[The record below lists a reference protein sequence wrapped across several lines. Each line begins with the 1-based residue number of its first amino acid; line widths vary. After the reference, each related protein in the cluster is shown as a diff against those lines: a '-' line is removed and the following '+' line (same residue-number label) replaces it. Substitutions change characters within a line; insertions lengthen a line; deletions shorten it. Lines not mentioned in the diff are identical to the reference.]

1 MKFFHLS
8 DLHIGKQ
15 LHHYNLKEDQRYI
28 LQEIIRYAKELHPD
42 AIVIAG
48 DIYDKSVPSAE
59 AVTIF
64 DEFLTGISE
73 ITPKIPVL
81 AISGNHDSSERL
93 EYASEI
99 LKRQGIYLSGD
110 VPKTPEEYL
119 KKVTLQDAYGP
130 VNFYLLPFMK
140 PSYVRNVFEGVESL
154 SYSEAVG
161 KIIDREKIDFKDE
174 RNVLISHQ
182 FYVGMSIPETCD
194 SETISVGGLDQVSA
208 EVLRGF
214 EYVALGHIHGA
225 QDVRIRDAGEVRVE
239 ETVARENAVEETIVG
254 KNATEET
261 ETKET
266 IAGEKRIPR
275 IRYCGTPLKYS
286 VSEAG
291 QEKSLTIVEIFG
303 KKEKVQVMTVP
314 LHPLRDVKKKRGSLQ
329 EILQIATEEERDDY
343 ISVTFT
349 DEVEPYK
356 PKEQLQQVYDHILEV
371 NVDNTRTR
379 TQLADFDECMTVKDP
394 MTNFEEFYLE
404 IQGRELTEKE
414 REIMKRV
421 ISEIG
426 EEL

>member
-28 LQEIIRYAKELHPD
+28 LQEIIRYAEELHPD

-64 DEFLTGISE
+64 DEFLTCISE
-73 ITPKIPVL
+73 IVPKIPVL
-81 AISGNHDSSERL
+81 IISGNHDSSERL

-99 LKRQGIYLSGD
+99 LKRQEIYLSGE

-119 KKVTLQDAYGP
+119 KKVILKDPYGT

-140 PSYVRNVFEGVESL
+140 PSYVRKVFAGEEPL
-154 SYSEAVG
+154 SYSEAIG
-161 KIIDREKIDFKDE
+161 KIIDREKIDFKNE
-174 RNVLISHQ
+174 RNVLVSHQ
-182 FYVGMSIPETCD
+182 FYIGKSVPETCD

-208 EVLRGF
+208 EILRGF

-225 QDVRIRDAGEVRVE
+225 QDVAIKDADESMAE
-239 ETVARENAVEETIVG
+239 ERRT
-254 KNATEET
+254 
-261 ETKET
+261 
-266 IAGEKRIPR
+266 PR

-286 VSEAG
+286 VSEVK
-291 QEKSLTIVEIFG
+291 QEKTLTIVELF
-303 KKEKVQVMTVP
+303 EKTEEVEVVTVP
-314 LHPLRDVKKKRGSLQ
+314 LRPLRDVKKKRGKLQ
-329 EILQIATEEERDDY
+329 EILQSATREEREDY
-343 ISVTFT
+343 ISVTLT
-349 DEVEPYK
+349 DEIEPYK
-356 PKEQLQQVYDHILEV
+356 PKEQLQQVYDHILEI

-379 TQLADFDECMTVKDP
+379 LQLADFDSHMVLKDP
-394 MTNFEEFYLE
+394 MTNFEEFYQE
-404 IQGRELTEKE
+404 IQGKELSEKE
-414 REIMKRV
+414 REIVKHV
-421 ISEIG
+421 ITEIG